1 MPDALS
7 FAAIE
12 EQHLELLPAR
22 TVLSVFSLDGGDTVV
37 ADACQSTH
45 TAGTGGL
52 LGLLGLGAA
61 PQTTET
67 CQPAV
72 VVTSSG
78 E

>member
-7 FAAIE
+7 FAVIE
-12 EQHLELLPAR
+12 KQRAELLPVR
-22 TVLSVFSLDGGDTVV
+22 TVLSVFSLDDTVV
-37 ADACQSTH
+37 ANTCQSTH

-52 LGLLGLGAA
+52 LGLLGLGAG

-72 VVTSSG
+72 VATSSK

>member
-12 EQHLELLPAR
+12 EQHVELLPAR
-22 TVLSVFSLDGGDTVV
+22 TVLSVLSRDGDTVV
-37 ADACQSTH
+37 ADSCQTTH
-45 TAGTGGL
+45 TAGTAGL
-52 LGLLGLGAA
+52 LGLLGLGAG

-67 CQPAV
+67 CTPAV
-72 VVTSSG
+72 VVTNPG